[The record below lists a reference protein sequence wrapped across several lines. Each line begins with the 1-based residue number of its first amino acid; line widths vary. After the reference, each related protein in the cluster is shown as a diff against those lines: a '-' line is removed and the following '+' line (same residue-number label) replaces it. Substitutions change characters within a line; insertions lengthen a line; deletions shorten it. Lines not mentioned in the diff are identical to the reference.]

1 MEKSG
6 VPIEGCGEG
15 KKRLQAEAPLASSW
29 GSGEPPDVVLAKDG
43 LEGCESV
50 TPHSKR

>member
-29 GSGEPPDVVLAKDG
+29 GSGEPPDVVLANDG
-43 LEGCESV
+43 LEGCDSV